1 MNRETVFEQ
10 LTGEIFDAFVIG
22 GGIVGAGVARDA
34 AMRGLRVALVDRHD
48 FAFGTS
54 SRSSRL
60 LHGGLR
66 YLEQGRVRL
75 VREASVEKM
84 RLHKL
89 APHLAQPLGFV
100 FPAYRGE
107 GRPLWQ
113 LGIGVKLYD
122 LLCGGRNL
130 KPSRRLDVAAVQGLA
145 PQLKIDRLAGAVLYY
160 DGLTNDAR
168 LVVDTLRSAAQHGA
182 VVANYTRLVDASRR
196 GEVWHCEVRDELT
209 GRTATVRA
217 RAIVNATGPW
227 AEGVPHS
234 AVKLR
239 LSKGIHIVVDRARL
253 ATREAVVIT
262 EGKRLLFVLPWG
274 ERTIVG
280 TTDTDYEGAPEA
292 VRVQPEDV
300 RYVLDTVA
308 RFFPRVGLQP
318 QDVISSWAGLRP
330 LVANPDGTPS
340 DVSREHQI
348 LSPEPGWWDITGG
361 KLTTYRLMAEQAGD
375 RLARF
380 LGKGDAHSRT
390 ADEPLL
396 ASGPEAAFSS
406 IVPGACTRAAVEHY
420 VRHEWARHLDDV
432 LVRRSSWHYYHTDTE
447 AQARRVAGWMA
458 ELLNWSPAMVEHQ
471 LERYHSLVDQATAT
485 AGTAPRS
492 SAPAASAAGR

>member
-1 MNRETVFEQ
+1 MNRQPVFTQ
-10 LTGEIFDAFVIG
+10 LTEEIFDTFVIG
-22 GGIVGAGVARDA
+22 GGIVGAGVARDT
-34 AMRGLRVALVDRHD
+34 AMRGLHVALVDRHD

-75 VREASVEKM
+75 VSEASIEKM
-84 RLHKL
+84 RLQKL

-113 LGIGVKLYD
+113 LGIGVKIYD

-130 KPSRRLDVAAVQGLA
+130 KPSRRLSVAATQELA
-145 PQLKIDRLAGAVLYY
+145 PQLDAERLVGAVLYY

-168 LVVDTLRSAAQHGA
+168 LVLDTLRSATQHGA
-182 VVANYTRLVDASRR
+182 VVSNYTRLFDATRH
-196 GEVWHCEVRDELT
+196 GEIWHCEIRDELT

-217 RAIVNATGPW
+217 RSIVNATGPW
-227 AEGVPHS
+227 AEEIAHS

-239 LSKGIHIVVDRARL
+239 LSKGIHIVVDRQRL

-280 TTDTDYEGAPEA
+280 TTDTDYQGAPES
-292 VRVQPEDV
+292 VRVAPEDV

-308 RFFPRVGLQP
+308 RFFPRAGLTTS
-318 QDVISSWAGLRP
+318 DVISSWAGLRP

-361 KLTTYRLMAEQAGD
+361 KLTTYRLMAQQAGD
-375 RLARF
+375 RLVAF
-380 LGKGDAHSRT
+380 LGRGQTRSRT
-390 ADEPLL
+390 AEEALL
-396 ASGPEAAFSS
+396 TAERDAEFSS
-406 IVPGACTRAAVEHY
+406 IVPVACTRAAVEHY

-432 LVRRSSWHYYHTDTE
+432 LVRRSSWHYYHTDTD
-447 AQARRVAGWMA
+447 AQARRVAAWMA
-458 ELLNWSPAMVEHQ
+458 ELLDWPAETVDYE
-471 LERYHSLVDQATAT
+471 LERYHALVDQAAS
-485 AGTAPRS
+485 GVGRV
-492 SAPAASAAGR
+492 AAAAGQEIAR

>member
-1 MNRETVFEQ
+1 MKRETVFDQ
-10 LTGEIFDAFVIG
+10 LTGEIFDTFVIG

-113 LGIGVKLYD
+113 LGIGVKIYD

-130 KPSRRLDVAAVQGLA
+130 KPSRRLNLAATQELA
-145 PQLKIDRLAGAVLYY
+145 PQLKTERLAGAVLYY
-160 DGLTNDAR
+160 DGLTSDAR
-168 LVVDTLRSAAQHGA
+168 LVIDTLRAATRQGA
-182 VVANYTRLVDASRR
+182 IVANYVRLVDAHRQ
-196 GEVWHCEVRDELT
+196 GDIWHCEIRHELS

-217 RAIVNATGPW
+217 RSVVNATGPW
-227 AEGVPHS
+227 AEAVPHS

-239 LSKGIHIVVDRARL
+239 LSKGIHIVVDRSRL

-300 RYVLDTVA
+300 HYVLQTVA
-308 RFFPRVGLQP
+308 RFFPGVGLQP
-318 QDVISSWAGLRP
+318 KDVISSWAGLRP

-375 RLARF
+375 RLVAF
-380 LGKGDAHSRT
+380 LGRGQACSRT
-390 ADEPLL
+390 AEEPLL
-396 ASGPEAAFSS
+396 TSEREEEFSS

-420 VRHEWARHLDDV
+420 VRCEWARHLDDV

-447 AQARRVAGWMA
+447 AQARRVAEWMA
-458 ELLNWSPAMVEHQ
+458 ELLGWSADTVE
-471 LERYHSLVDQATAT
+471 LELQRYHALVDQT
-485 AGTAPRS
+485 
-492 SAPAASAAGR
+492 SAPAGQPAFPPAAPAAAPGR